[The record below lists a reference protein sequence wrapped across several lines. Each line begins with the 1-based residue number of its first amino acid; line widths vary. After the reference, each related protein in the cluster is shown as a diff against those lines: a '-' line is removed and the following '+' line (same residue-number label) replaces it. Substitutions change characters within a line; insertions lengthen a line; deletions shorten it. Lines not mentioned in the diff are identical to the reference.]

1 MTTGPRVLSI
11 GQHSD
16 QLVTPL
22 AVQCVEKFDDH
33 VGHVLDS
40 VALEHGDD
48 DHVEVHGVDL
58 LLRLLDSPLC
68 DRFNHRNVIVTIAI
82 IE

>member
-1 MTTGPRVLSI
+1 
-11 GQHSD
+11 
-16 QLVTPL
+16 
-22 AVQCVEKFDDH
+22 
-33 VGHVLDS
+33 
-40 VALEHGDD
+40 
-48 DHVEVHGVDL
+48 VEVHGVDL